1 MAVVQ
6 AQYPTF
12 DALKNWIMKRIYL
25 SFLAICFA
33 FVAFAQPATTKKV
46 IADKI
51 IGQVGDKIILYS
63 DILNTMS
70 DIARQGGTMPPN
82 PECMIMDGELSK
94 KLLVI
99 QAEHDSLL
107 VSEEELDAMLDNRIR
122 YYIQQYGGQA
132 VLEEVAGK
140 SVYQIKED
148 LRLPSKEGKLSE
160 MMRGKIVEG
169 IKITPTE
176 VKTYW
181 EKIPKDSLPFYESE
195 LEIAQITIYP
205 KANRDIE
212 SYVAKELNEV
222 RRQIESGQRKFET
235 MAKLK
240 SEDPGSK
247 DNGGQYNVNRNDRF
261 WDPVFLATSFKLKEG
276 QISGVVKSKFGFH
289 IIQLVSRAGDDAVV
303 RHILMIPPITQDEV
317 NEAKEK
323 LDSVRNLIVTGK
335 IDFGGAVGKYT
346 DEEDAKYNGGVVQS
360 KDGNQFL
367 TIDQLDRDMVAALK
381 DMKPGEVSKA
391 YTFTNERGKKGVRI
405 IYLRSRTTPHREN
418 LKEDYNKI
426 AQRALEQKKFK
437 AMEKWFIQHVGAY
450 YLKIDPQFADCEVMK
465 RWNQAAVANK

>member
-1 MAVVQ
+1 
-6 AQYPTF
+6 
-12 DALKNWIMKRIYL
+12 MKRIYL
-25 SFLAICFA
+25 SFLAISFV

-122 YYIQQYGGQA
+122 YYIQQYGGQS
-132 VLEEVAGK
+132 VLEEIAGK

-176 VKTYW
+176 VKAYW

-222 RRQIESGQRKFET
+222 RRQIESGQRKFEV

-247 DNGGQYNVNRNDRF
+247 DNGGQYSVNRNDKF

-303 RHILMIPPITQDEV
+303 RHILMIPPITDDEV
-317 NEAKEK
+317 KEAKTK

-360 KDGNQFL
+360 KDGSQFL
-367 TIDQLDRDMVAALK
+367 TIDQLDRDMVLALK
-381 DMKPGEVSKA
+381 DMKPGDVSKP
-391 YTFTNERGKKGVRI
+391 YTFTNERGKKGVRV

-426 AQRALEQKKFK
+426 AQRALEQKKYK
-437 AMEKWFIQHVGAY
+437 AMEKWFIEHVGAY
-450 YLKIDPQFADCEVMK
+450 YLKIDAQFADCEVMK
-465 RWNQAAVANK
+465 RWNQAAMANK